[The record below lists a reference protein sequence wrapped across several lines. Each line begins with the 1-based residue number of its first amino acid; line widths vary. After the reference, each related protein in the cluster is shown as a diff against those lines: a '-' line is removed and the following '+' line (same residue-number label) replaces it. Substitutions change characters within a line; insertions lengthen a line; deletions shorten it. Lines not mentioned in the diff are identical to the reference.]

1 MKKIQSH
8 EDLLVWQ
15 RAMDLVT
22 TIYTITRSF
31 PDDERFGLTNQIR
44 RAVTS
49 IAANIAEGH
58 GRLSQADYLRFLSI
72 ARGSLMEV
80 RTFLRIAER
89 LMFIS
94 NVQSQPLWVLA
105 DETGRLLN
113 GLIRSLKDSGIR
125 DEPAEYRV
133 DDIADTESA

>member
-1 MKKIQSH
+1 
-8 EDLLVWQ
+8 
-15 RAMDLVT
+15 
-22 TIYTITRSF
+22 
-31 PDDERFGLTNQIR
+31 
-44 RAVTS
+44 
-49 IAANIAEGH
+49 
-58 GRLSQADYLRFLSI
+58 
-72 ARGSLMEV
+72 
-80 RTFLRIAER
+80 
-89 LMFIS
+89 MFIS